1 MGHSGAEMEMQTGI
15 STFDLGELDAG
26 TGVEIALM
34 TPAAIRL
41 LPANAVTPLLSAA
54 AILRSPASFHAHRTL
69 SVPRKGRWRLLIEHA
84 DERKKGGCSIRLHNP
99 MESF

>member
-1 MGHSGAEMEMQTGI
+1 MGQTGLQTETQTGL

-41 LPANAVTPLLSAA
+41 VPANAVTQLLSAA
-54 AILRSPASFHAHRTL
+54 AILRSPASFHAHRKL
-69 SVPRKGRWRLLIEHA
+69 RVPQTGRWRLLIEHA
-84 DERKKGGCSIRLHNP
+84 DERKKGGCSIRLFNP
-99 MESF
+99 VEAV